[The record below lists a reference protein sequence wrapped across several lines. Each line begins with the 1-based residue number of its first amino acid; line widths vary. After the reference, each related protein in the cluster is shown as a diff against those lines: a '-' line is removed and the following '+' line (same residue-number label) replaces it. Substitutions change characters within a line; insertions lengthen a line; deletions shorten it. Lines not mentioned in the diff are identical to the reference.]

1 MEHGVRH
8 EIRLCTNPG
17 CGIRFPVL
25 EGYPKG
31 SRCPQCGSPTFSAEK
46 PYAEHK
52 ALRMGHQPGYQRM
65 EALLD
70 NIRSIYNVG
79 SIFRTSD
86 GAGIHRLHLCG
97 ITPTPDNPRL
107 RKTALGADEQIPWT
121 YHPDGCSAAAALKAE
136 GKRLWALEGGDR
148 SESIHP
154 AHLDMT
160 DSTIVLV
167 VGNEVCGIDPGIL
180 SQCERVLAIPMQ
192 GIKTSLNTAVAFG
205 IAVYTLRFLFCK

>member
-1 MEHGVRH
+1 
-8 EIRLCTNPG
+8 
-17 CGIRFPVL
+17 
-25 EGYPKG
+25 
-31 SRCPQCGSPTFSAEK
+31 
-46 PYAEHK
+46 
-52 ALRMGHQPGYQRM
+52 M